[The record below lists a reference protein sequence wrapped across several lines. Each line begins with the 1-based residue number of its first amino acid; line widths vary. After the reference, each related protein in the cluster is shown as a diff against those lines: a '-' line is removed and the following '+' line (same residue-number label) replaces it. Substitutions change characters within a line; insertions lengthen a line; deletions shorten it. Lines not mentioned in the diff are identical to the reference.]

1 MSNIPVFAP
10 CLGIDTMKHLT
21 DALDVGWLGMGST
34 TKRFEDNLSK
44 YFNLK
49 KRFVLATNSATSALH
64 LGLKVMGIKPGDE
77 VITPSFNCIADA
89 QAIGWTGAKVVLC
102 DIKEK
107 DLGIDCEKVKKLITK
122 KTKAI
127 IPLHYAGIPCEQ
139 KEVYELAKKHNLRI
153 MEDCCH
159 AIGTKIKGK
168 KIGSYGDIAVF
179 SFDPVKTITSIDG
192 GCIIVNDKKEKKIA
206 ENLRLLGMNK
216 DTIERYK
223 NKRAWIYDVV
233 SEGYRY
239 HMTNILASIG
249 ISQLNRLDE
258 FITSR
263 QKICKLYNE
272 SFKEIPDLVTPK
284 SDFNDISPFI
294 YTPRIL
300 NQRREK
306 FIDHMNKLKIDIGI
320 HWNPIHRFSYFS
332 KSKKDELSITN
343 KIADEI
349 CTIPLHSNMRSEHV
363 NRVINGVKSFFKS

>member
-107 DLGIDCEKVKKLITK
+107 DLGIDCEKAKKLITK

>member
-107 DLGIDCEKVKKLITK
+107 DLGIDCEKAKKLITK

-272 SFKEIPDLVTPK
+272 SFREIPDLVTPK

>member
-272 SFKEIPDLVTPK
+272 SFREIPDLVTPK

>member
-107 DLGIDCEKVKKLITK
+107 DLGIDCEKAKKLITK

-263 QKICKLYNE
+263 QKICKFYNE
-272 SFKEIPDLVTPK
+272 SFREIPDLVTPK